1 MGTSISSRHSQ
12 SGFEAEEERAATADS
27 MWVEQLRGRPSIFP
41 INSWEPV
48 DEARKAAGA

>member
-27 MWVEQLRGRPSIFP
+27 MLRGNNQNILRSHVNGESPFSTWYC
-41 INSWEPV
+41 NTE
-48 DEARKAAGA
+48 